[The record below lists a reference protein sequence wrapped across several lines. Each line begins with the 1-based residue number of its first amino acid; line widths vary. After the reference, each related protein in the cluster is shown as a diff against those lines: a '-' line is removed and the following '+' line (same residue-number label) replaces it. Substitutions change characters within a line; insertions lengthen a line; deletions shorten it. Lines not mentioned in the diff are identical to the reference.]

1 MPIGDDVEVDNDDD
15 DNDDGCGVDN
25 DGDDGGD
32 GGDKD
37 TPGGGG
43 GWGGTAYA
51 GAETAGSGQD
61 DGNHVR
67 RRMTVSSDDNLLLF
81 PLLCHRPARAIVTI

>member
-1 MPIGDDVEVDNDDD
+1 MPIVDEVKVDNDDD

-32 GGDKD
+32 ED

-51 GAETAGSGQD
+51 GAETAGSGHD
-61 DGNHVR
+61 DGNPVQ
-67 RRMTVSSDDNLLLF
+67 RRMPASSDDNLLLF
-81 PLLCHRPARAIVTI
+81 PHLCHRPARAIVAI